1 MTGQMEWNILVEKT
15 AELIDKIDQTIH
27 YLHVQDY
34 LHGMMKVTELL
45 DQFVDLLPEYIAH
58 KDYYNAG
65 QILIEEQYVLGML
78 QDVLSAKEQGDNVLL
93 ADLLELQ
100 FLPFL
105 QSLQERIILE
115 QQAPDTGVKGYV
127 LEYTS
132 SGAYTLV
139 IEQGDRRTYLHTNG
153 NVYREARELAA
164 SWFRQ
169 GQFQYTVYGI
179 GLGYHIQALLDM
191 DEAIKVTVIESDK
204 NRISIAKK
212 YGVPGLF
219 DKITVCDTL
228 TGKSLQAAVQQESGS
243 GELLV
248 HYPSVCSIEDTVMR
262 KQLEEYFYGWTSI
275 SVQLTRLLGNFHDNQ
290 PYFEKEVGELRE
302 QFAGKTCFVIAAG
315 PSLDHNMQELKRV
328 SDGGVILATGT
339 VLRKLLAQGIRPDY
353 VIVTDAGAG
362 TYRQIEGVQ
371 ECGVPLLFMATVYH
385 KIVQDYQAEKYAIF
399 QEGFPASEECAAE
412 HGYGMTETGGSVA
425 TTAASLG
432 VRLGCSEIV
441 FCGLDLAYTGGK
453 AHAAQTD
460 DTRDVTNTA
469 VEWVEDIHG
478 QKIPTARNLNSY
490 RKWIEQYIA
499 KHPEINFIDAT
510 EGGAKIQ
517 GAVLQK
523 LADVVDRIG

>member
-1 MTGQMEWNILVEKT
+1 MEWNILVEST
-15 AELIDKIDQTIH
+15 ARLIDKIDQTIH
-27 YLHVQDY
+27 YLHIQDY
-34 LHGMMKVTELL
+34 LHGMMNVTEML
-45 DQFVDLLPEYIAH
+45 DQFTALLPEYIAH
-58 KDYYNAG
+58 KEYYNAG
-65 QILIEEQYVLGML
+65 QVLIEEQYVLGML
-78 QDVLSAKEQGDNVLL
+78 QDTLTAKEQGDNVLL

-100 FLPFL
+100 FLPL
-105 QSLQERIILE
+105 LLSLQERVILE
-115 QQAPDTGVKGYV
+115 MQAPDTGVEGYT

-132 SGAYTLV
+132 CGAYTLAV
-139 IEQGDRRTYLHTNG
+139 EQGKRKIYLHTNG

-191 DEAIKVTVIESDK
+191 DESIQVTVIELDK
-204 NRISIAKK
+204 NRVAIAKK

-228 TGKSLQAAVQQESGS
+228 SGTVLQSLNRQSTEG
-243 GELLV
+243 GGLLV
-248 HYPSVCSIEDTVMR
+248 HYPSICSLKDEAMR
-262 KQLEEYFYGWTSI
+262 KQMEEYFYSWTSI

-290 PYFEKEVGELRE
+290 PYFAREVGELRE
-302 QFAGKTCFVIAAG
+302 QFTGKTCFIIAAG

-339 VLRKLLAQGIRPDY
+339 VLRKLLVQGIRPDY

-371 ECGVPLLFMATVYH
+371 ECGVPLLFMATAYH

-399 QEGFPASEECAAE
+399 QEGFPASEEYAAE

-478 QKIPTARNLNSY
+478 QKVLTARNLNSY

-499 KHPEINFIDAT
+499 KHPKINFIDAT

-523 LADVVDRIG
+523 LTDVVDRIG